1 MQPFLGIEPWVHLP
15 PNSLEEMFDHSLM
28 RGNFMDSL
36 HHNMSSG
43 PWMIHDVNAEI
54 CDELVESQASDNE
67 VSNQV
72 AYLSRPV
79 PLAAV
84 VLGCLSS

>member
-1 MQPFLGIEPWVHLP
+1 MQSFLGIEPWVHLP
-15 PNSLEEMFDHSLM
+15 PNSLEEMFDHGLM

-72 AYLSRPV
+72 AYPSKDPR
-79 PLAAV
+79 
-84 VLGCLSS
+84 CEI